1 MKLSEKITKPIIETK
16 YLNVENTDRYRTIIR
31 FFYEEYEKLKYWMYQ
46 EEVYEEL
53 VQHEY
58 FNHYTMDQ
66 CQQDLSALVEWK
78 NLMTMQ
84 DTKKVSSIEEFKNK
98 KFRYQLSEYTVEIE
112 RMVLRLENLFIEGA
126 SLEPSLLER
135 IKENMGKMEEISQDI
150 PEKVYTWWNDINND
164 FVRLNQNYQDYM
176 RDLNSLKAEEMM
188 KTREFLLF
196 KDKLVEY
203 LRSFVQSLQV
213 NVGVIEQ
220 RIKNCAPE
228 VLNVI
233 FQKVLEYEMAIPRM
247 DVEVK
252 EEEIYERIEGRFQS
266 IKEWFVDTAGR
277 GAEADKVFDT
287 TNEVIRK
294 ITRYATRISELSN
307 SGENRKEE
315 YRKLALI
322 FDGCKDIKE
331 AHCLS
336 ANVFGIEQPLHLK
349 GDFGRETDSINSGV
363 YDEKPAEIMIKPRT
377 RTYRE
382 KAERRP
388 IIDRS
393 KEKQE
398 MRQQMLKKIEREK
411 SLMDSYIVNNS
422 LDFKS
427 LPVIEPEVRNT
438 FLIWLSK
445 GLAHKNGHG
454 KTEDGR
460 EYTVHWPDDG
470 KMCTIKCT
478 DGVFQMPEFV
488 ITFSDDK
495 E

>member
-53 VQHEY
+53 VRHEY
-58 FNHYTMDQ
+58 FNNYTMDQ

-220 RIKNCAPE
+220 RIKNCDPE

-266 IKEWFVDTAGR
+266 IREWFVDTAGH

-349 GDFGRETDSINSGV
+349 GDFSRETDSINSGV
-363 YDEKPAEIMIKPRT
+363 YDEKPEEVMIKPRT

-393 KEKQE
+393 IEKQE